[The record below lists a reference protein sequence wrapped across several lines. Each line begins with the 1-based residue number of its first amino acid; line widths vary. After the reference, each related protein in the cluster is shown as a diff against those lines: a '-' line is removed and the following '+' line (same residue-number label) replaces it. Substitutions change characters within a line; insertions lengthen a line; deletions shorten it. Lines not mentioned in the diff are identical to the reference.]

1 MPREGKG
8 SIMNVKPISICLASL
23 ALFACGEKPS
33 EQAAPPAEPATAAP
47 PAAPAAAPTPPP
59 STELPPIPDG
69 AKVSFT
75 EPVNGAKIQGPLEDG
90 KVAVAVKMNAEGI
103 TVKPAGQLEA
113 GSGHHHIEID
123 VEPEPAGTVV
133 PKDATHLHFGLG
145 QTEAKLMLTPGEHTL
160 HLQFADGIHRSYG
173 PKLADTIKIT
183 VAEGKSEPALAAK
196 ADKSTTEPEAHDKP
210 SKHKH

>member
-1 MPREGKG
+1 
-8 SIMNVKPISICLASL
+8 MNVKPISICLASL
-23 ALFACGEKPS
+23 VLLACGDKPS
-33 EQAAPPAEPATAAP
+33 DSAPAAEPAPAPPAA
-47 PAAPAAAPTPPP
+47 PAAPAAAPTPP
-59 STELPPIPDG
+59 SAELPPIPDG

-75 EPVNGAKIQGPLEDG
+75 EPVNGAKIQGPLADG
-90 KVAVAVKMNAEGI
+90 KVAVPVKMSAEGI

-133 PKDATHLHFGLG
+133 PKDETHLHFGLG

-173 PKLADTIKIT
+173 PKLSDTIKIT
-183 VAEGKSEPALAAK
+183 VAEGKAEPALAAK
-196 ADKSTTEPEAHDKP
+196 ADKGATEPGAHEKAT
-210 SKHKH
+210 KHKH